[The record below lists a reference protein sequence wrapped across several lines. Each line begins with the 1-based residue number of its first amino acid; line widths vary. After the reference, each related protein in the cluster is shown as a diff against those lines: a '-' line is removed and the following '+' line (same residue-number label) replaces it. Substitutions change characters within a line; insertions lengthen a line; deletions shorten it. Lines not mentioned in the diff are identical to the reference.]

1 MKKVWEVD
9 ICFEPWAWASDKCL
23 IGADSPEE
31 ILENIDV
38 IFGKKFF
45 REKEINELKKYQS
58 DRIREI
64 PGLFTD
70 IPIKILKRWS
80 YYYE

>member
-1 MKKVWEVD
+1 MKKVWEVN
-9 ICFEPWAWASDKCL
+9 ICFEPRASEICL

-38 IFGKKFF
+38 IFGKKYFK
-45 REKEINELKKYQS
+45 EKEINELKKYHQS
-58 DRIREI
+58 ERIKEI

-70 IPIKILKRWS
+70 TPIKVLTWWS
-80 YYYE
+80 YYE

>member
-9 ICFEPWAWASDKCL
+9 ICFEPWTSEICL

-38 IFGKKFF
+38 IFGKKYFK
-45 REKEINELKKYQS
+45 EKEINELKKYQS
-58 DRIREI
+58 NRIREI

-70 IPIKILKRWS
+70 NPIKILTRW

>member
-9 ICFEPWAWASDKCL
+9 ICFEPWTSEIYL

-38 IFGKKFF
+38 IFGKKYFKK
-45 REKEINELKKYQS
+45 RDINELKKYQS
-58 DRIREI
+58 ERIREI

-70 IPIKILKRWS
+70 TPIKILTRWS
-80 YYYE
+80 YHE

>member
-9 ICFEPWAWASDKCL
+9 ICFEPWTSEICL

-38 IFGKKFF
+38 IFGKKYFKK
-45 REKEINELKKYQS
+45 RDINELKKYQS
-58 DRIREI
+58 ERIREI
-64 PGLFTD
+64 QGLFTD
-70 IPIKILKRWS
+70 TPIKILTRWS
-80 YYYE
+80 YHE

>member
-9 ICFEPWAWASDKCL
+9 ICFEPWTSEICL

-38 IFGKKFF
+38 IFGKKYFKK
-45 REKEINELKKYQS
+45 RDINELKKYQS
-58 DRIREI
+58 ERIREI

-70 IPIKILKRWS
+70 TPIKILTRWS
-80 YYYE
+80 YHE